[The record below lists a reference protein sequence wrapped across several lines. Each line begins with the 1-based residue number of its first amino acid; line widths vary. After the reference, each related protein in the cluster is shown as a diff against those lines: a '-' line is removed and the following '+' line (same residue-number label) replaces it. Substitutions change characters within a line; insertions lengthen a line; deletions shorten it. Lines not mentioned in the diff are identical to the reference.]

1 VSTLDERTRADVR
14 LRGQGL
20 SDEFLRRQS
29 NAYRGPRPMVNVGLI
44 GLGYWG
50 PNLLRVLAE
59 MEDVAVTRICDL
71 DEDRLYRYC
80 RRHPYT
86 TPSTDYRAM
95 LEDPAVDAVL
105 VATPVQSHFKIASE
119 ALAAGKHTFVE
130 KPLASTAREADALI
144 LMSDEA
150 GRVLMSGLTFLYSP
164 PVRAIKRLLERREL
178 GDIYFISSSRVN
190 LGPYRKDVSVICDLA
205 PHDFSM
211 LLYWME
217 EMPHTIRAVGKDA
230 IRNGIPDVA
239 FIALSFAS
247 GVVANLEVSWI
258 APSKLRRTVIV
269 GSKKMVVYEDG
280 AAEQVKVFDK
290 GFDYEKPEGFGEYQ
304 LSTRT
309 GDIVI
314 PKLDTAEPLAV
325 ELRDFVEAV
334 RRGSGARESLLLSR
348 DVVRLIEQADSSL
361 RQNAK
366 RVASRKRET
375 ALAYIGAH

>member
-1 VSTLDERTRADVR
+1 MSTIDARTPDGGQRSDQLRTAAD
-14 LRGQGL
+14 
-20 SDEFLRRQS
+20 FLRRRGSGHSEPQS
-29 NAYRGPRPMVNVGLI
+29 MVNVGLI

-50 PNLLRVLAE
+50 PNLLRVLAD
-59 MEDVAVTRICDL
+59 MEDVAVIRICDL
-71 DEDRLYRYC
+71 DEDRLHRFC

-86 TPSTDYRAM
+86 KPTTDFRTM
-95 LEDPAVDAVL
+95 LEDPDIDAVL
-105 VATPVQSHFKIASE
+105 VATPVQSHFEIASRCLE
-119 ALAAGKHTFVE
+119 AGKHTFIE
-130 KPLASTAREADALI
+130 KPLASTEREADALI
-144 LMSDEA
+144 SLADDMD
-150 GRVLMSGLTFLYSP
+150 RVLMSGLTFLYSP
-164 PVRAIKRLLERREL
+164 AVRAIKQLLLRREL
-178 GDIYFISSSRVN
+178 GDLYFISSSRVN
-190 LGPYRKDVSVICDLA
+190 LGPYRKDVSVVCDLA

-217 EMPHTIRAVGKDA
+217 EMPDSIRAIGKDA

-239 FIALSFAS
+239 FIAMTFAS

-280 AAEQVKVFDK
+280 AAEQVKLFDK

-334 RRGSGARESLLLSR
+334 RRGSGSRESLLLSR
-348 DVVRLIEQADSSL
+348 DVVRLIEQADISL
-361 RQNAK
+361 RQAAG
-366 RVASRKRET
+366 RVA
-375 ALAYIGAH
+375 